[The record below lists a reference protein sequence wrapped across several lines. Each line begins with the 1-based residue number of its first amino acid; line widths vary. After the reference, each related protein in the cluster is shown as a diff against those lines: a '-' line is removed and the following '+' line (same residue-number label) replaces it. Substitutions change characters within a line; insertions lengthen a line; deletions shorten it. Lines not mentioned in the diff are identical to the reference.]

1 MSSLVGSTNITTFF
15 LQSLR
20 VFVFNKLNGVLS
32 PIVSLFILDFLP
44 KIHTKI
50 NSKIQGGDG

>member
-32 PIVSLFILDFLP
+32 PIVSFFILDFLP
-44 KIHTKI
+44 KIQTNI
-50 NSKIQGGDG
+50 NSKLNKKNN